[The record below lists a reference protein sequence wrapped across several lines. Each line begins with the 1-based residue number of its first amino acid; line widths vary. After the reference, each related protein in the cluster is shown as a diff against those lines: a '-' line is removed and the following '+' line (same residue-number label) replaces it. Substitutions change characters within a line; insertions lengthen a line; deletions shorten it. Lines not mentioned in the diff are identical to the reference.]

1 MAWRPDDAD
10 RAFQS
15 RRSSGMGRLIKSEV
29 IESLELESRFQNHEL
44 EAELRPDLV
53 KHRLQIVRMSGKSL
67 TFEI

>member
-1 MAWRPDDAD
+1 
-10 RAFQS
+10 
-15 RRSSGMGRLIKSEV
+15 MGRLIKSEV